1 MSTFSGL
8 GTALSSLIAQ
18 RQGLEVSG
26 QNVANA
32 NTVGYTRQRATMS
45 SLPASSVPSMFATS
59 SGVGQGVFTS
69 GFERMGDIFIDAR
82 LRTET
87 SGAAYLKQISASYT
101 QLEDAV
107 GEPGKTGLSSQ
118 LTEMWT
124 AWSEAAKSSNT
135 SASRSVLLER
145 STAVTNRIATLYN
158 GAQTQWNQTLTT
170 TQSLVTQ
177 VNTTANNLADLNNRI
192 LSITNAGGSANEL
205 MDARDQLITQLSG
218 LVGASVRIQENGTVD
233 VMVAGNALVNGA
245 KANALEVTGAKN
257 FDQAMAGEQVSV
269 VWAKNQASAGLDGGR
284 VAGLLTV
291 LAPPNATGTGGMLT
305 EAATGYNALATQI
318 ATQVNALHST
328 AYTEAGY
335 ATGTTAGD
343 FFSLEAGKPAAL
355 GLKVAITDPKDIGLA
370 AAGAG
375 ALDGSIG
382 DKLAALATDTTGPNA
397 TWSAA
402 VVQLGVRAA
411 SASSRSS
418 VAEAARAT
426 SEAQQLAQTSV
437 DTDEESINML
447 AYQRAYE
454 GAARVLTAIDEMLD
468 TLINRTGVVGR

>member
-32 NTVGYTRQRATMS
+32 NTVGYTRQRATLS
-45 SLPASSVPSMFATS
+45 ALPASSVPSMFATS
-59 SGVGQGVFTS
+59 TGVGQGVFTS

-87 SGAAYLKQISASYT
+87 SGAAYLKQLSASYI

-107 GEPGKTGLSSQ
+107 GEPGDTGLSSQ
-118 LTEMWT
+118 LSQMWA
-124 AWSEAAKSSNT
+124 AWSEASKST
-135 SASRSVLLER
+135 DGSAARSVLLER
-145 STAVTNRIATLYN
+145 SADVATRIGSLYT
-158 GAQTQWNQTLTT
+158 GAQTQWSQTRTT

-177 VNTTANNLADLNNRI
+177 VNTTAANLADLNGRI

-205 MDARDQLITQLSG
+205 MDARDLLITQLSG
-218 LVGASVRIQENGTVD
+218 LVGASARIQENGTVD
-233 VMVAGNALVNGA
+233 VMVAGNALVNGSESA
-245 KANALEVTGAKN
+245 TLEVSGASS
-257 FDQAMAGEQVSV
+257 FEQAMAGESVTV
-269 VWAKNQASAGLDGGR
+269 VWSKNGASAGLDGGR

-291 LAPPNATGTGGMLT
+291 MAPPNTDGSGGLLT
-305 EAATGYNALATQI
+305 EAATGYNALAAQI

-335 ATGTTAGD
+335 ASGTTAGD
-343 FFSLEAGKPAAL
+343 FFTLAAGKPAAL
-355 GLKVAITDPKDIGLA
+355 GLTVAITDPKNVGLA

-375 ALDGSIG
+375 ELDGSIG
-382 DKLAALATDTTGPNA
+382 EKLAALATASNGPDA
-397 TWSAA
+397 TWSAQ

-411 SASSRSS
+411 SAGSRAS

-437 DTDEESINML
+437 DTDEESITML

>member
-18 RQGLEVSG
+18 RQGLEVAG

-32 NTVGYTRQRATMS
+32 NTVGYTRQRATLS
-45 SLPASSVPSMFATS
+45 ALPAASVPSMFATS
-59 SGVGQGVFTS
+59 NGVGQGVFTS

-87 SGAAYLKQISASYT
+87 SGASYLKQISTSYA

-107 GEPGKTGLSSQ
+107 GEPGDTGLSSQ
-118 LTEMWT
+118 MSAMWT
-124 AWSEAAKSSNT
+124 AWSEVSKST
-135 SASRSVLLER
+135 DGSASRSVLLER
-145 STAVTNRIATLYN
+145 SQAVVNQIATLYN

-170 TQSLVTQ
+170 TNSLVTQ
-177 VNTTANNLADLNNRI
+177 VNTTASNLADLNTRI
-192 LSITNAGGSANEL
+192 LAITNSGGSANEL

-218 LVGASVRIQENGTVD
+218 LVGASARIQEDGTVD
-233 VMVAGNALVNGA
+233 VMVAGNALVNGS
-245 KANALEVTGAKN
+245 KVNTLEVAGAKT
-257 FDQAMAGEQVSV
+257 FDQAMGGEAVSI
-269 VWAKNQASAGLDGGR
+269 VWSKNGSSAGLDGGR

-291 LAPPNATGTGGMLT
+291 MAPPNANGTGGMLT
-305 EAATGYNALATQI
+305 EAATGYNALANQI
-318 ATQVNALHST
+318 ATQVNELHNT

-335 ATGTTAGD
+335 GTGTTAGD
-343 FFSLEAGKPAAL
+343 FFTVDTTKPAAL
-355 GLKVAITDPKDIGLA
+355 GLSVRITDPKDVGVA
-370 AAGAG
+370 ADGAG

-382 DKLAALATDTTGPNA
+382 DKLAALATANDGPNA
-397 TWSAA
+397 TWNAS

-411 SASSRSS
+411 SASSRAT
-418 VAEAARAT
+418 VAEAARST

>member
-32 NTVGYTRQRATMS
+32 NTVGYTRQRATLS
-45 SLPASSVPSMFATS
+45 ALPATSVPSMFATS

-69 GFERMGDIFIDAR
+69 GFERMGDIFVDAR

-87 SGAAYLKQISASYT
+87 SGAAYLQQLSTSYS

-107 GEPGKTGLSSQ
+107 GEPGDTGLSSQ
-118 LTEMWT
+118 LTNMFT
-124 AWSEAAKSSNT
+124 AWSEASKSSEGT
-135 SASRSVLLER
+135 ASRSVLLER
-145 STAVTNRIATLYN
+145 STAVANQIATLYN

-170 TQSLVTQ
+170 TNSLVTQ
-177 VNTTANNLADLNNRI
+177 VNTTAANLADLNSRI
-192 LSITNAGGSANEL
+192 LAITNAGGSANEL
-205 MDARDQLITQLSG
+205 MDSRDLLITQLSG
-218 LVGASVRIQENGTVD
+218 LVGATARIQENGTVD

-245 KANALEVTGAKN
+245 KANTLEVTGAKS
-257 FDQAMAGEQVSV
+257 FDQAMDGESVSI
-269 VWAKNQASAGLDGGR
+269 VWAKNGASAGLDGGR

-291 LAPPNATGTGGMLT
+291 LAPPNASGSGGMLT
-305 EAATGYNALATQI
+305 EAATGYNTLATQI
-318 ATQVNALHST
+318 ATQVNTLHNT

-335 ATGTTAGD
+335 ETGTTAGD
-343 FFSLEAGKPAAL
+343 FFTLETGKPAAL
-355 GLKVAITDPKDIGLA
+355 GLKVAITDPKDVGLA

-382 DKLAALATDTTGPNA
+382 DQLAALATAADGPNA
-397 TWSAA
+397 TWSAN
-402 VVQLGVRAA
+402 VVQLGVRSA
-411 SASSRSS
+411 SASSRAT